1 MVNINKVSGQIE
13 EFLSIDAI
21 WLLFLDNMS
30 KKFLSVE
37 EERATGVELGIF
49 CPTEAYDW
57 AKLSIPIFAIRISL
71 Q

>member
-1 MVNINKVSGQIE
+1 
-13 EFLSIDAI
+13 
-21 WLLFLDNMS
+21 MS